1 MGAEHSRAR
10 SVDSA
15 EEDIMNNLLLFIV
28 GFLVSS
34 VVMLAIGIL
43 VYAAIL
49 DGRYEREQQ
58 DVRASE
64 SS

>member
-1 MGAEHSRAR
+1 
-10 SVDSA
+10 
-15 EEDIMNNLLLFIV
+15 MNNLLLFIV

-34 VVMLAIGIL
+34 VVMVAIGVL

-58 DVRASE
+58 ELRAAE
-64 SS
+64 KA

>member
-1 MGAEHSRAR
+1 
-10 SVDSA
+10 
-15 EEDIMNNLLLFIV
+15 MNNLLLFII

-34 VVMLAIGIL
+34 VVMVAIGIL

-58 DVRASE
+58 DLRASE
-64 SS
+64 GA

>member
-1 MGAEHSRAR
+1 
-10 SVDSA
+10 
-15 EEDIMNNLLLFIV
+15 MNNLLLFIV

-34 VVMLAIGIL
+34 VVMVAIGVL

-58 DVRASE
+58 ELRAAE
-64 SS
+64 NA